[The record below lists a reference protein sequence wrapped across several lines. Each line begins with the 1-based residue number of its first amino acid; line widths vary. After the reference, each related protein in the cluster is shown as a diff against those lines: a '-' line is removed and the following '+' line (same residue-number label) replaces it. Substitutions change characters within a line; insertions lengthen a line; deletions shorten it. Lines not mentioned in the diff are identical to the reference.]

1 MLKEITSKKPN
12 KKIILLG
19 NDAIVR
25 GALEAGVQFV
35 STFPGTPA
43 SEIGNTFYQIQNS
56 EYKIRNLHFEYSVNE
71 KVAMEAG
78 IGASFSGL
86 KTLVAMKH
94 FGVNVCSDAL
104 LPFLY
109 TGSKGPTVIAVSDDP
124 NCWSS
129 AQSEQNSRVYSYL
142 AHLPTLE
149 PSDSQECKDFTKIA
163 FKISEKFKIPVM
175 VRLTTRVSHQRMPVK
190 LSNLPKFNSKGV
202 FIKDI
207 ERFVTMPPRVLK
219 MKDELLKKVKEIKKF
234 SEKLKIVREESPSN
248 NKLGLITSGIS
259 YLYLKE
265 ALQELKL
272 DIPILKLGI
281 FYPLPEKEIKKFIK
295 SKNKVFVLEE
305 LEPCL
310 EKEINILAKEVNSN
324 LKVIGKDLLPET
336 GEFKPEMI
344 INALAEFAGVK
355 YKEPK
360 SKAKV
365 PSVKHIPQLCP
376 GCPYWLIFNAV
387 KRAVDEKKVIFG
399 GDIGCYML
407 GGLPPHNLQDYLS
420 CMGASIG
427 IAHGIKKSTKNQK
440 LIAFIGDG
448 TFFHAGIPAL
458 INTVFNNSNPLIIVT
473 DNRIT
478 AMTGH
483 QPNPGADN
491 VTQRIKIEDIVRACG
506 VKNLKVIDP
515 AKQKEFI
522 ETIKNFINKKEV
534 SVIIARRPCVFLTR
548 KNGTKK

>member
-234 SEKLKIVREESPSN
+234 S
-248 NKLGLITSGIS
+248 
-259 YLYLKE
+259 
-265 ALQELKL
+265 
-272 DIPILKLGI
+272 
-281 FYPLPEKEIKKFIK
+281 F
-295 SKNKVFVLEE
+295 
-305 LEPCL
+305 
-310 EKEINILAKEVNSN
+310 
-324 LKVIGKDLLPET
+324 
-336 GEFKPEMI
+336 
-344 INALAEFAGVK
+344 
-355 YKEPK
+355 
-360 SKAKV
+360 
-365 PSVKHIPQLCP
+365 
-376 GCPYWLIFNAV
+376 
-387 KRAVDEKKVIFG
+387 
-399 GDIGCYML
+399 
-407 GGLPPHNLQDYLS
+407 
-420 CMGASIG
+420 
-427 IAHGIKKSTKNQK
+427 
-440 LIAFIGDG
+440 
-448 TFFHAGIPAL
+448 
-458 INTVFNNSNPLIIVT
+458 
-473 DNRIT
+473 
-478 AMTGH
+478 
-483 QPNPGADN
+483 
-491 VTQRIKIEDIVRACG
+491 
-506 VKNLKVIDP
+506 
-515 AKQKEFI
+515 
-522 ETIKNFINKKEV
+522 
-534 SVIIARRPCVFLTR
+534 
-548 KNGTKK
+548 